1 MAALPG
7 PDTRPPIELASH
19 LRHHVQRGRR
29 GRAIASSTGQYFEQV
44 VVAPAGF
51 EAFGL
56 DAARGGRLLLEEVER
71 QAAQDREVLGGL
83 ADPHAALILA
93 EGHVEHPMHLVLDAP
108 MRTHRLAQLLSGAL
122 TS

>member
-1 MAALPG
+1 MSAPIVRAR
-7 PDTRPPIELASH
+7 TCRVNPPVPI
-19 LRHHVQRGRR
+19 

-56 DAARGGRLLLEEVER
+56 DAARGGRLLLEEGER

-93 EGHVEHPMHLVLDAP
+93 EGPVEQPMHLGPDAP
-108 MRTHRLAQLLSGAL
+108 IRTHPLAESLSGERGAEPVR
-122 TS
+122 